1 MRAAIDAC
9 NASVLAGWRELGQVD
24 RQLTK
29 AHMQDLNKIR
39 TIMII
44 YGVYSKDYTYYLIWD
59 AAKPFQRCLRWI
71 NTVAVYIKV
80 ICDEKSVL
88 ENLDPR

>member
-1 MRAAIDAC
+1 MVYI
-9 NASVLAGWRELGQVD
+9 EL
-24 RQLTK
+24 
-29 AHMQDLNKIR
+29 
-39 TIMII
+39 
-44 YGVYSKDYTYYLIWD
+44 DYTNYLIWD
-59 AAKPFQRCLRWI
+59 AGKPFQHCLRWI